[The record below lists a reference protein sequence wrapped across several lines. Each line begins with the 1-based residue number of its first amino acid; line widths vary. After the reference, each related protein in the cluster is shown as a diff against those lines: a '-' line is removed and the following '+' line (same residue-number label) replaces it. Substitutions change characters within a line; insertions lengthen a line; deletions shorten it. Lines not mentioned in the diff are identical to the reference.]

1 MIAAL
6 YFIFFFLIYF
16 PFSIWVIRKS
26 YRFAK
31 ARYQRGWAGGVIA
44 AFIMYN
50 LVFWDWIPVVLMHK
64 HLCKTEGGFWVYKTP
79 EQWVKE
85 HPEVIGQDWGEESKW
100 KHETFDRNYKPD
112 KSYYLEITRSWI
124 SPWIYIERFQPKN
137 ISVISSISRTQYK
150 LVDAKSG
157 ETLSY
162 SVNFNRGGQYKFW
175 LNQSPDIYEGCGTNP
190 RNGVWRESEKLI
202 QLVKGDKK

>member
-16 PFSIWVIRKS
+16 PLSIWIIRKS

-31 ARYQRGWAGGVIA
+31 VRYQRGWVGGAIA

-64 HLCKTEGGFWVYKTP
+64 YLCESEGGFWIYKTP

-85 HPEVIGQDWGEESKW
+85 HPEVVGQDWGALPNWRSESLN
-100 KHETFDRNYKPD
+100 RNYEPD
-112 KSYYLEITRSWI
+112 KSYYHEIDRFWYASY
-124 SPWIYIERFQPKN
+124 IYHEKFHSRKSMFG
-137 ISVISSISRTQYK
+137 ISRTEEK
-150 LVDAKSG
+150 IVDAKSG
-157 ETLSY
+157 QILVRSL
-162 SVNFNRGGQYKFW
+162 NFQRGGSFYGGNYKFW
-175 LNQSPDIYEGCGTNP
+175 LNVGNTSCSDNAYQ
-190 RNGVWRESEKLI
+190 GVTSELKKLK
-202 QLVKGDKK
+202 QLVKGD